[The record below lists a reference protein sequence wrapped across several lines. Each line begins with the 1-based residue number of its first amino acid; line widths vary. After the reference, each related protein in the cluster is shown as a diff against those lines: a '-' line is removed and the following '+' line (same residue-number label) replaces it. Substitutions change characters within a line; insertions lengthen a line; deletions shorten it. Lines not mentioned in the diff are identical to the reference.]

1 MSNMNIPAAML
12 ILAML
17 MAGASCPV
25 HAVTPVEFKGNLVL
39 PLCTIN
45 NNNPVTVSFDD
56 VDIQA
61 MPVSGSPYNQQ
72 DFPVNMF
79 CPYTLGT
86 PMLTVTSAS
95 VYNAPGGIINT
106 SKSSEG
112 LVVFLRQKGGGLVL
126 PLGTATDVTSSIT
139 GAGTDLTLT
148 LNAALGQM
156 NGMDKLT
163 PGPFTA
169 TANLQVQYQ

>member
-1 MSNMNIPAAML
+1 MSNINIPGAML
-12 ILAML
+12 IMAML
-17 MAGASCPV
+17 IAGATGTV
-25 HAVTPVEFKGNLVL
+25 HAVTQVEFTGNLVV

-56 VDIQA
+56 VDIQT
-61 MPVSGSPYNQQ
+61 MPVSGSAYNQQ
-72 DFPVNMF
+72 DFAVDML

-95 VYNAPGGIINT
+95 VYNAPRGIINT

-112 LVVFLRQKGGGLVL
+112 LVVFLRQKGGAQVL
-126 PLGTATDVTSSIT
+126 PLGIATDVTSSVT
-139 GAGTDLTLT
+139 GTGTNLTLT

-156 NGMDKLT
+156 NGMDRLT